1 MNDKG
6 MIAPYLASFLV
17 NLYKPENTSRFGSK
31 KDLNS
36 TRKNNFLINR
46 GIPVTLYSN
55 MLKFRDSNKSF
66 KLDREVLETITN

>member
-17 NLYKPENTSRFGSK
+17 NLYKPENTSGFGFK
-31 KDLNS
+31 KDPNS
-36 TRKNNFLINR
+36 TSKNNFLING
-46 GIPVTLYSN
+46 GIAVTLYSN
-55 MLKFRDSNKSF
+55 MLKFRDNKSF